1 MPCDPLTVDNI
12 IEIELIKDLILKHN
26 PEYIVVFNYI
36 LKIANKAIN
45 NEKLEHIIETIISDS
60 DSEPSLSS
68 DSSDENV

>member
-1 MPCDPLTVDNI
+1 MPCDPLTVNNI

-60 DSEPSLSS
+60 DSEPSLYS

>member
-1 MPCDPLTVDNI
+1 MPCDPLTVNNI

>member
-1 MPCDPLTVDNI
+1 MLMV
-12 IEIELIKDLILKHN
+12 
-26 PEYIVVFNYI
+26 
-36 LKIANKAIN
+36 ANKAIN